1 MAKIG
6 FVGIGIMGSPMVVN
20 LLKAGH
26 HVQVWNRTPAKLGD
40 LIKLGAQACHEV
52 HQVATDVD
60 FLICM
65 LSDGEACNKILF
77 QDHGAVT
84 QLKQGATVIV
94 MSSIPVETARFQNE
108 KCQALGFNYL
118 DAPVS
123 GGEKGAIQGNLAIMV
138 GGKEAVFEQA
148 KLIFSAMGRSVLV
161 GGAGCGELAKLVN
174 QMIVASTI
182 ATVSEGLL
190 LAQQGGA
197 DPFKV
202 REALSGGF
210 ADSPILQQHGER
222 ILHNQFKPGGTAK
235 TQLKDIYTATA
246 YAKSLSL
253 SLPVAEL
260 VDQLF
265 ENMVNAGDG
274 DLDHS
279 ALIRELKRMNH
290 LENSH

>member
-6 FVGIGIMGSPMVVN
+6 FVGTGIMGTPMVIN
-20 LLKAGH
+20 LLNAGH
-26 HVQVWNRTPAKLGD
+26 DVKVWNRTPSKLKPLLD
-40 LIKLGAQACHEV
+40 AGAVVCAELS
-52 HQVATDVD
+52 QVGVDVD
-60 FLICM
+60 FLVCM
-65 LSDGEACNKILF
+65 LSDGKTCNDILF
-77 QDHGAVT
+77 QEQGAVS
-84 QLKQGATVIV
+84 QLQPKSTVIV

-138 GGKEAVFEQA
+138 GGEDAVFEQA

-235 TQLKDIYTATA
+235 TQLKDIHTATA